1 MSSIGIK
8 SHKRRLCA
16 SEIKIPVLS
25 PRGSSAHKCRGYF
38 SADRRDDEATG
49 SETDGAQARPGQI
62 REVKFILKIKILFKY
77 LISGLSDPTG
87 YFCSHR
93 NRC

>member
-16 SEIKIPVLS
+16 VYIKIPVLS
-25 PRGSSAHKCRGYF
+25 PRGSSDARKCRGYF

-49 SETDGAQARPGQI
+49 GQTDGA
-62 REVKFILKIKILFKY
+62 
-77 LISGLSDPTG
+77 
-87 YFCSHR
+87 
-93 NRC
+93 